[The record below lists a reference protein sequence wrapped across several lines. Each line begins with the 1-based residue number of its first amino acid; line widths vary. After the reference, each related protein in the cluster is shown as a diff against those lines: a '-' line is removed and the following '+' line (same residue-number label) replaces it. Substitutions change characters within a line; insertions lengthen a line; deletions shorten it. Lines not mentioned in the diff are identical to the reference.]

1 MFKTQAREANMSAA
15 SLADELGG
23 GVVGCGGGVSGI
35 HDRDYPAVS
44 GSGPE
49 ALAVRQGVEV
59 TRVPLPAELVEVNI
73 CPPPLKKY
81 LMRVMS

>member
-1 MFKTQAREANMSAA
+1 MSAA

-73 CPPPLKKY
+73 CSPLKKIFNESDE
-81 LMRVMS
+81 LV

>member
-1 MFKTQAREANMSAA
+1 MSAA

-73 CPPPLKKY
+73 DISSPAFEIY
-81 LMRVMS
+81 RERVTTS